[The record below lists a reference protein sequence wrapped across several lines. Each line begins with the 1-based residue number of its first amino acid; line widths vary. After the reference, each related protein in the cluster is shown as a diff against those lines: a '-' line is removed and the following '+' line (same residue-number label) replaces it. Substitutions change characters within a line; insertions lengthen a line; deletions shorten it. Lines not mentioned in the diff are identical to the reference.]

1 VSEVNLLDLYP
12 KSRRPLVA
20 RGKIKLS
27 GKGRLPIEKNTFTTT
42 EDQMFS
48 QKLLQVARTFGKEY
62 FDGDRLYGYGGY
74 NYNPKFWTKTAQR
87 LRDYYNL
94 EPGARVLDVG
104 CAKGYLLHD
113 LKRQFPD
120 IHIAGVDI
128 SEYAVQN
135 AHPCIRE
142 YIKVAD
148 AIDLPFPDKSFDL
161 VVSINT
167 VSNPPL
173 EKCKKA
179 IREII
184 RVSKG
189 DSFITVH
196 AWNTENEKTNLKK
209 WNLTAMTA
217 LHVDEWRTIF
227 SDIGYAKDYYW
238 SLVN

>member
-1 VSEVNLLDLYP
+1 MSEVNLLDLYP
-12 KSRRPLVA
+12 KSRRPLLA

-27 GKGRLPIEKNTFTTT
+27 GKGRLPAEKNSFVTT

-48 QKLLQVARTFGKEY
+48 QKLLQVARKFDKEY

-74 NYNPKFWTKTAQR
+74 KYDPKFWTKTAKR

-94 EPGARVLDVG
+94 ESGARVLDVG

-113 LKRQFPD
+113 LKRQFPE

-128 SEYAVQN
+128 SEYAVKN
-135 AHPCIRE
+135 AHPNVRD

-148 AIDLPFPDKSFDL
+148 AVSLPFPDKSFDL
-161 VVSINT
+161 VVSVNT

-173 EKCKKA
+173 EQCKQA

-184 RVSKG
+184 RVSRKEA
-189 DSFITVH
+189 FITVH
-196 AWNTENEKTNLKK
+196 AWKTEDQKRKLSN
-209 WNLTAMTA
+209 WNLTAKTA
-217 LHVDEWRTIF
+217 LQVKDWEALF
-227 SDIGYAKDYYW
+227 LEVGYTKDYYW
-238 SLVN
+238 SILE